1 MMRIRP
7 PLVVAAPILVMMG
20 WVVSLVIA
28 LSRSTEVTLPI
39 RGYDPRD
46 LLRGHYLQYTVDYG
60 LNTQLPIDEDA
71 INRPLAPEYCVCLA
85 QDPSGLAHGTAIT
98 PCAERDPVSCPLFI
112 RGQALTWSSGGDQP
126 NWSLIA
132 GIERFYIPDRYQDE
146 LATIPDGA
154 KIRVQVTESGAAYVS
169 EMLVGDAPL
178 AHYVRSR

>member
-1 MMRIRP
+1 MRIRP
-7 PLVVAAPILVMMG
+7 PLVVAAPLLVMVG
-20 WVVSLVIA
+20 WVISLVVA

-60 LNTQLPIDEDA
+60 LNTQLPMDA

-98 PCAERDPVSCPLFI
+98 PCAERDPASCPLFI
-112 RGQALTWSSGGDQP
+112 RGQASPRRVSGGDQP
-126 NWSLIA
+126 NWSLVA
-132 GIERFYIPDRYQDE
+132 GIERFYIPDRYQEE

-154 KIRVQVTESGAAYVS
+154 KIRVQVTRSGAAYVT
-169 EMLVGDAPL
+169 EMVVGDAPL
-178 AHYVRSR
+178 ANYVRSR